1 MCLFPIKKENTSNN
15 FLLTPPFAI
24 KIPESTNIGTAS
36 NGKESI
42 PPNIAR
48 IMYSGE
54 MVKFGSN
61 RDGAKETILRVDDI
75 GTDNNR
81 SPINNINT
89 TMANIIFPPLD
100 LDQ

>member
-1 MCLFPIKKENTSNN
+1 
-15 FLLTPPFAI
+15 
-24 KIPESTNIGTAS
+24 
-36 NGKESI
+36 
-42 PPNIAR
+42 
-48 IMYSGE
+48 MYSGE

>member
-1 MCLFPIKKENTSNN
+1 MNVLEELEEAK
-15 FLLTPPFAI
+15 AI
-24 KIPESTNIGTAS
+24 YKGLQQ
-36 NGKESI
+36 
-42 PPNIAR
+42 
-48 IMYSGE
+48 MYSGE

-81 SPINNINT
+81 STINNINT